1 MSSEDIEVR
10 PYHEGDEEGVLDLF
24 NSVFAE
30 GDPGYH
36 DRTRDHWRWEFQKNP
51 AGNQVV
57 LGIEAPSPEHP
68 RGRVV
73 AQYACLPAVVNLRGE
88 RVMCG
93 QGIDSV
99 VHPDYR
105 RGLKREGAFLK
116 VARYYF
122 DHYGIPSV
130 NAFGYGLPN
139 QKAYRVG
146 VRMLNYVPIAAP
158 LPTIARNLFDKSDDA
173 EVGRNAAEGR
183 LVEVSRFADSCDTLW
198 KRIEPGYPMAIV
210 RDSRYLNWRYVDC
223 PSVRYRCYAIVDA
236 DGSWRAAFVL
246 RNDWTGPPILALCE
260 VVCGHDDFA
269 AFARVLREATADARR
284 VGQQRVETW
293 IPDSH
298 PFFQAAQTHGFLTES
313 SPFNLCIKIYRDDVS
328 PEWAKANWWY
338 SIGDSDVF

>member
-10 PYHEGDEEGVLDLF
+10 PYREGDEESVLELF
-24 NSVFAE
+24 NAVFAE
-30 GDPGYH
+30 GDPNYR
-36 DRTRDHWRWEFQKNP
+36 DRSVDHWRWEFLRNP

-57 LGIEAPSPEHP
+57 LGIEPPSSEHP
-68 RGRVV
+68 RGRAI

-116 VARYYF
+116 VAKYYF
-122 DHYGIPSV
+122 EHYGIPSV

-158 LPTIARNLFDKSDDA
+158 LPTIARNLFDKSDDSEIGHDA
-173 EVGRNAAEGR
+173 APGRV
-183 LVEVSRFADSCDTLW
+183 VEVSRFDGSADALW
-198 KRIEPGYPMAIV
+198 NRIEAGFPMAIV
-210 RDSRYLNWRYVDC
+210 RDARYLNWRYADC
-223 PSVRYRCYAIVDA
+223 PSVRYRSFAIVND
-236 DGSWRAAFVL
+236 DGSWRAAFVV
-246 RNDWTGPPILALCE
+246 RENWTGPPILALCE
-260 VVCGHDDFA
+260 LICAHDDFA
-269 AFARVLREATADARR
+269 ALARILTESVAFARRS
-284 VGQQRVETW
+284 GQQRVETW

-298 PFFQAAQTHGFLTES
+298 PFFTAALGRGFLTEN
-313 SPFNLCIKIYRDDVS
+313 SPFNLCIKIYRPEIT

-338 SIGDSDVF
+338 TIGDSDVF